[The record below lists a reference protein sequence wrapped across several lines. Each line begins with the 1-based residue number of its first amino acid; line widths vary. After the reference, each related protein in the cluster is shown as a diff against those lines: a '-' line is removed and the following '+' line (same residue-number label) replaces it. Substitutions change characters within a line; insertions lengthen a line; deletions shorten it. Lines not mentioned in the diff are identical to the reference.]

1 MRSENKNFLFNTVY
15 QLLTFIIPL
24 ITTPYISR
32 VLGVENVG
40 IYSYTYSVVYMFML
54 AGMLGI
60 NNYGNRSIAAV
71 RDDKEQMSRSFA
83 SIYLL
88 QLGVCLV
95 ALIGYSIYLVFFC
108 KEYKTIA
115 VIQGLFL
122 LSVCFDINW
131 FYFGIEKFKLTI
143 FRNLIIKLSSLAL
156 IFIFVKTRYDLPI
169 YTFIMAGATLF
180 SQLCLAVILPRY
192 VVFVRISIKD
202 ITSHIK
208 GVLVLFIPVLAFGIY
223 KVMDKTMLGTLSNV
237 TELGFYENAEKLLN
251 IPLAVVTALGTVM
264 LPRMSYLV
272 SVNDNGYRATI
283 EKSMTLAMKM
293 STVMCCGLILIAN
306 EVVVVLFGTEFL
318 GSAGILKLLAITL
331 LASAWANVI
340 RTQYLIPLKKDR
352 TYIFSTLWAA
362 VLNFILNAI
371 FIKKLGGVGAC
382 IGTIAAEYFVAL
394 YQTVATRKELYY
406 KIFLNNALDDFMKS
420 IGMVV
425 VAYFLTISI
434 ANDIY
439 RLLGKILISIVLFI
453 ALNRTY
459 IVQEFFGIKQ
469 K

>member
-156 IFIFVKTRYDLPI
+156 IFIFVKISPLLPGNYRDCVQFRKI
-169 YTFIMAGATLF
+169 
-180 SQLCLAVILPRY
+180 
-192 VVFVRISIKD
+192 
-202 ITSHIK
+202 
-208 GVLVLFIPVLAFGIY
+208 
-223 KVMDKTMLGTLSNV
+223 
-237 TELGFYENAEKLLN
+237 AEKN
-251 IPLAVVTALGTVM
+251 
-264 LPRMSYLV
+264 
-272 SVNDNGYRATI
+272 
-283 EKSMTLAMKM
+283 
-293 STVMCCGLILIAN
+293 CG
-306 EVVVVLFGTEFL
+306 
-318 GSAGILKLLAITL
+318 
-331 LASAWANVI
+331 
-340 RTQYLIPLKKDR
+340 
-352 TYIFSTLWAA
+352 
-362 VLNFILNAI
+362 
-371 FIKKLGGVGAC
+371 
-382 IGTIAAEYFVAL
+382 
-394 YQTVATRKELYY
+394 
-406 KIFLNNALDDFMKS
+406 IFLKRREKPNIFPHFRPKKR
-420 IGMVV
+420 
-425 VAYFLTISI
+425 TIPP
-434 ANDIY
+434 
-439 RLLGKILISIVLFI
+439 
-453 ALNRTY
+453 
-459 IVQEFFGIKQ
+459 
-469 K
+469 

>member
-1 MRSENKNFLFNTVY
+1 M
-15 QLLTFIIPL
+15 
-24 ITTPYISR
+24 
-32 VLGVENVG
+32 
-40 IYSYTYSVVYMFML
+40 
-54 AGMLGI
+54 
-60 NNYGNRSIAAV
+60 
-71 RDDKEQMSRSFA
+71 
-83 SIYLL
+83 
-88 QLGVCLV
+88 
-95 ALIGYSIYLVFFC
+95 
-108 KEYKTIA
+108 
-115 VIQGLFL
+115 
-122 LSVCFDINW
+122 
-131 FYFGIEKFKLTI
+131 
-143 FRNLIIKLSSLAL
+143 
-156 IFIFVKTRYDLPI
+156 
-169 YTFIMAGATLF
+169 
-180 SQLCLAVILPRY
+180 
-192 VVFVRISIKD
+192 
-202 ITSHIK
+202 
-208 GVLVLFIPVLAFGIY
+208 
-223 KVMDKTMLGTLSNV
+223 
-237 TELGFYENAEKLLN
+237 
-251 IPLAVVTALGTVM
+251 
-264 LPRMSYLV
+264 
-272 SVNDNGYRATI
+272 
-283 EKSMTLAMKM
+283 
-293 STVMCCGLILIAN
+293 IAN

-420 IGMVV
+420 IGMFV